1 MLSPDHDPRAGE
13 AIFCLF
19 LSSIFAPVRRSA
31 DDPSGDRLDALFC
44 AIQTAW
50 AWTMRSERYG
60 APEHLDPLEGWIANP
75 SLREIQEPAGPA
87 SA

>member
-1 MLSPDHDPRAGE
+1 MLALILDGELERSYSIRVEAPRD
-13 AIFCLF
+13 L
-19 LSSIFAPVRRSA
+19 A

-50 AWTMRSERYG
+50 SWTMRSERYG
-60 APEHLDPLEGWIANP
+60 APEHLDPLEGWIADP
-75 SLREIQEPAGPA
+75 SLQEPTGPA

>member
-1 MLSPDHDPRAGE
+1 VPVSILY
-13 AIFCLF
+13 FCSC
-19 LSSIFAPVRRSA
+19 SSVGRR
-31 DDPSGDRLDALFC
+31 PSGDRLDALFC

-60 APEHLDPLEGWIANP
+60 VPEHLDPLEGWIADP